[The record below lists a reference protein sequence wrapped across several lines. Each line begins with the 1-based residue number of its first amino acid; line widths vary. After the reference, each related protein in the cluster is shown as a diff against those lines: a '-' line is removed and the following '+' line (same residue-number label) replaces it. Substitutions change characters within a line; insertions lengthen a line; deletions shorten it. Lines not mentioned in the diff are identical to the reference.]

1 MRTITEKDLLKAQQG
16 EIDAVIVYKRLADRI
31 AKDNSEVY
39 DPLQKLAADEGRHA
53 SMLHKITGKVCR
65 PKNTL
70 ANIVICMSYIIG
82 KKRLLQFMAKTEHK
96 ALESY
101 KPFVAQYPE
110 LESMRLDEGR
120 HGDILEDIIKKM
132 F

>member
-1 MRTITEKDLLKAQQG
+1 MKTITEKDLLKAQQG
-16 EIDAVIVYKRLADRI
+16 EIDAVIVYKKIAERV
-31 AKDNSEVY
+31 AKDNPEAFETF
-39 DPLQKLAADEGRHA
+39 QKLAADEGRHA
-53 SMLHKITGKVCR
+53 SMLHKITKKVCR

-70 ANIVICMSYIIG
+70 ANIVICLSYIIG
-82 KKRLLQFMAKTEHK
+82 KKRTLKFLAKTEHK
-96 ALESY
+96 ALETY

-120 HGDILEDIIKKM
+120 HGDTLDKLIEKL